1 MLSSF
6 TTAPTREDINSS
18 SALGDRI
25 VRSFQNQSADEF
37 ITLLPTLDEFH
48 ELMEN
53 NLEIY
58 GSSLEEAKKDFS
70 IEYNEH
76 IVGAAKGS
84 FTEVLNE
91 GANRGIDWTGIS
103 FVKAEAD
110 GQATSFSSE
119 LTITFRSGAKEYKFR
134 LRPAI
139 VIDNQW
145 RVTQNLE
152 LL

>member
-1 MLSSF
+1 MKTILLFTTLIMLSSF

-84 FTEVLNE
+84 
-91 GANRGIDWTGIS
+91 
-103 FVKAEAD
+103 
-110 GQATSFSSE
+110 SSG
-119 LTITFRSGAKEYKFR
+119 RAARASKDAAG
-134 LRPAI
+134 
-139 VIDNQW
+139 
-145 RVTQNLE
+145 
-152 LL
+152 